1 MRGRGASFRANEI
14 ESDCEQQLSARSSSI
29 HNAVRHQGAD
39 GQAHASSYT
48 PEVLRG
54 RLLTPPMYHRHFG
67 LTGPPFQFTPAPNAL
82 YLSQTHR
89 EVLATLEWGLLHEP
103 TGFTLIVGES
113 GVGKT
118 TMISSMLL
126 RRYRGVR
133 IAFLNNP
140 RLDFDQMMQVVM
152 SQLAPGWNG
161 QTRLELN
168 ERFGRL
174 LDDLEP
180 GERAAIV
187 IDEAQELSD
196 GAFEGLRLLSNSD
209 SFEERRLQI
218 IFAGQP
224 LLLERLQ
231 RPSMRSLNQRIGARS
246 LLRPLSPAEVREYI
260 DCRLRAK
267 GATANRIF
275 APDALK
281 YLIAH
286 SGGIPRQVNVLSHN
300 SMLQGYAASSRNV
313 TLPMVRKAVAEY
325 EDLLRAKR
333 DQAGESSGAKSPR
346 PHLMRAVAA
355 TAIAA
360 AAAGAIF
367 AWSQSWLSSSQS
379 YANVGG
385 AAIRSAAG
393 PYKTGPGIPLR
404 PGASAATVPGT
415 SNQPHTR
422 SHAEP

>member
-1 MRGRGASFRANEI
+1 MRGRRASSWTEDFDRDYE
-14 ESDCEQQLSARSSSI
+14 QLSARVSTNHKAVGRADASGEPKRSSRISD
-29 HNAVRHQGAD
+29 VQ
-39 GQAHASSYT
+39 
-48 PEVLRG
+48 RG
-54 RLLTPPMYHRHFG
+54 RLLTPAMYHHHFG

-118 TMISSMLL
+118 TMINSILL
-126 RRYRGVR
+126 RRYRGARV
-133 IAFLNNP
+133 AFLNNP
-140 RLDFDQMMQVVM
+140 RLDFDQMMQVAM

-161 QTRLELN
+161 QTRLDFN
-168 ERFGRL
+168 ERFAAL
-174 LDDLEP
+174 LDDLQP
-180 GERAAIV
+180 GERVAIV
-187 IDEAQELSD
+187 IDEAQDLSD
-196 GAFEGLRLLSNSD
+196 EAFEGLRLLSNSD
-209 SFEERRLQI
+209 SSEERRLQI

-224 LLLERLQ
+224 AVLERLQ
-231 RPSMRSLNQRIGARS
+231 RPAMRSLNQRIGARS
-246 LLRPLSPAEVREYI
+246 LLRPLNPAEVREYI

-267 GATANRIF
+267 GATADRIF

-313 TLPMVRKAVAEY
+313 TLPMVRKAVFEY

-333 DQAGESSGAKSPR
+333 DQAGLAPGSKTQSPR
-346 PHLMRAVAA
+346 LMRAVAA

-367 AWSQSWLSSSQS
+367 AWSQSSLSSSQS

-385 AAIRSAAG
+385 VATRSAAE

-404 PGASAATVPGT
+404 PVASAANATAGSST
-415 SNQPHTR
+415 PHTQA
-422 SHAEP
+422 HEAP